1 MLCRPP
7 DQFQNNIIMRHLVSV
22 AIAAAASVV
31 VVGGAAY
38 YYLRKKIRGSVRS
51 LKVDETPV
59 RQGHLKLYHSFPFR
73 SSRCAWLVNEL
84 HVEDYVEVVSVNI
97 HGAEAKE
104 LMEYRDVHPH
114 GTLPALELED
124 GKVILESSAICLY
137 LAEAFLDS
145 NGDSLLPEP
154 QYLADYFNMICY
166 SACTV
171 DAILEP
177 LYIQLTHTPEE
188 KRNQSLIDTN
198 MRKFSICCN
207 VISTLLN
214 DRLYVCGSKFTAADC
229 VVGYNVWWASAIHNG
244 ELLKE
249 FPVLVQYLERLK
261 ERPAFKECMKKKA
274 SEPSETTEA
283 SETAQSTESSR

>member
-154 QYLADYFNMICY
+154 QYLADYF
-166 SACTV
+166 
-171 DAILEP
+171 
-177 LYIQLTHTPEE
+177 
-188 KRNQSLIDTN
+188 K
-198 MRKFSICCN
+198 
-207 VISTLLN
+207 
-214 DRLYVCGSKFTAADC
+214 
-229 VVGYNVWWASAIHNG
+229 
-244 ELLKE
+244 
-249 FPVLVQYLERLK
+249 
-261 ERPAFKECMKKKA
+261 
-274 SEPSETTEA
+274 
-283 SETAQSTESSR
+283 